1 MIMLA
6 LASLRHRVAASLAT
20 FIAVLLGSAILIAC
34 GGLFETAIRLDAPP
48 QRLAGAPVVITGPSG
63 FALPDQESE
72 TVAYAERS
80 GVDAGLAAKIAAIP
94 GVERAVADVS
104 FPAVLPGSS
113 DVLAGHSWESAVLT
127 PYTLTA
133 GAEPRAGQVV
143 LNARSGARPGD
154 KIDIVVAGKPAS
166 FTVSGV
172 AQGLADAVFFSASDT
187 QKYWSRPGTVDLIG
201 VFPGSVP
208 VEELARQV
216 PAGLSVLTGDDRGAA
231 EFSGIDASFLPLI
244 LLAAIFGGMM
254 LVVMAL
260 VVAATISLS
269 ARQRQQELALLRA
282 TGATPKQ
289 VHRMV
294 VAETMAVSVLAAVG
308 GIGLGALMGE
318 WIYSLSASRGV
329 VPAALE
335 FHQGLIPFAG
345 GTVVA
350 LAIAWLAA
358 YLAARVAARA
368 RPIQALAEAA
378 IPDVT
383 LSPIRLLLAK
393 VFGVATIGLAVS
405 TIFLDPETA
414 SAVGG
419 PAVLTGVITVGLLGP
434 WLVVKATEL
443 TRRPQDD
450 LAVINTRSRA
460 VQFAAVLTPITL
472 AAAIALGNIYT
483 QTTKEEAAISGYLS
497 QIETDAVV
505 SSANGGIAPDLVA
518 DVRKVP
524 GVSSVTELVSSHG
537 WIEEPYDS
545 RGSDPWSLMGI
556 DGDAFVVPA
565 TAGSMADL
573 AGNSVALPVSQA
585 EDLSLGVGSQVK
597 MRLGDGAQVEVK
609 VVALLDSPDYYGSL
623 VLPADLLARHTT
635 TGLPTELLVRGSDDV
650 AEAVGQRLQAWPG
663 TSVGDTLS
671 VQSGLDVE
679 GWINYLLAALA
690 IAYAAIAA
698 VNTLVVSVLARR
710 REFAVQRLAGATR
723 QQVTRMLLVESG
735 IVAVASLVLGT
746 VIAGISVVSMAF
758 AAGSIVPSGPI
769 WVFLA
774 VVAATFLIVWP
785 ATFIAA
791 RHAMKHRPLP

>member
-1 MIMLA
+1 MIGLA

-48 QRLAGAPVVITGPSG
+48 QRLAGTPVVITGPSG

-94 GVERAVADVS
+94 GVERAVPDVS

-113 DVLAGHSWESAVLT
+113 DVLAGHSWESAILT

-133 GAEPRAGQVV
+133 GSAPRAGQVV
-143 LNARSGARPGD
+143 LNARSGAQPGD
-154 KIDIVVAGKPAS
+154 KIDIVVAGKPAP

-172 AQGLADAVFFSASDT
+172 AQGSADAVFFSAADT

-201 VFPGSVP
+201 LLPGSVP
-208 VEELARQV
+208 LDELARQI

-231 EFSGIDASFLPLI
+231 EFSGIDAGFLPLI
-244 LLAAIFGGMM
+244 LLAAVFGGMM

-269 ARQRQQELALLRA
+269 ARQRQRELALLRA

-294 VAETMAVSVLAAVG
+294 VAETMAVSVLAAAG
-308 GIGLGALMGE
+308 GIGLGAVMGE
-318 WIYSLSASRGV
+318 WIYSLSAARGV

-358 YLAARVAARA
+358 HLAARVAARA

-378 IPDVT
+378 IPDVSV
-383 LSPIRLLLAK
+383 SPIRLLLAK
-393 VFGVATIGLAVS
+393 IFGVATIALAAS

-414 SAVGG
+414 SSVGG
-419 PAVLTGVITVGLLGP
+419 PALLTGVITVGLLGP

-443 TRRPQDD
+443 ARRPQDD
-450 LAVINTRSRA
+450 LAAINTRSRA

-472 AAAIALGNIYT
+472 AATIALGNIYT

-497 QIETDAVV
+497 QVEADAVV
-505 SSANGGIAPDLVA
+505 SSSNGGIAPGLVA
-518 DVRKVP
+518 DVRSAP
-524 GVSSVTELVSSHG
+524 GVSSVTELVSSRG

-556 DGDAFVVPA
+556 AGDAFVVPV
-565 TAGSMADL
+565 TAGSMSDL
-573 AGNSVALPVSQA
+573 VGNSVALPLSQA
-585 EDLSLGVGSQVK
+585 EDLGLGVGSVIT
-597 MRLGDGAQVEVK
+597 MRLGDGARAEVK
-609 VVALLDSPDYYGSL
+609 VVALLDSPAYYGSL

-635 TGLPTELLVRGSDDV
+635 TGLPTELLVRGST
-650 AEAVGQRLQAWPG
+650 EAVAQQLQAWPG
-663 TSVGDTLS
+663 TSIGGTLN

-698 VNTLVVSVLARR
+698 VNTLVASVLGRR

-723 QQVTRMLLVESG
+723 AQVTRMLLVESG

-746 VIAGISVVSMAF
+746 LIAGISVVSMAF
-758 AAGSIVPSGPI
+758 AVGSIVPSGPI

-774 VVAATFLIVWP
+774 VVGATFLIVWP
-785 ATFIAA
+785 ATAIAA
-791 RHAMKHRPLP
+791 RHAMKHQPIH